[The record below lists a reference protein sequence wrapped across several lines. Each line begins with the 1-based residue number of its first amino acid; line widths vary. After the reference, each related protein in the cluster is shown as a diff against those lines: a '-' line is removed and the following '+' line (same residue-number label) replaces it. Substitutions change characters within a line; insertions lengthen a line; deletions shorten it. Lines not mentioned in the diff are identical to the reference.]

1 MDKALWI
8 WQNASPKPDEH
19 VDFYTEVELCED
31 DIKNPVIMKI
41 SADSEFGLYVNGT
54 LVSNG
59 QYPDFPHYKVYE
71 EVDITEYL
79 HVGENSIAFEVW
91 YLGETSSTY
100 FVGKAGLWFE
110 LAVGDD
116 VLLVSSPAVKSRISR
131 TYESYR
137 RKCLTTQIGF
147 GYAYDARGEDGWRL
161 GGGKGFSLSVADE
174 KREAPSVKRPI
185 KRLVTEAPSRALILS
200 KIGNTYLF
208 DLGREIVGYYR
219 VRFTADE
226 SRKLKIA
233 YAEHLTGGCVRN
245 VIGVRDFSFDYTAR
259 FGENDYFGY
268 LRRVG
273 ARYVELR
280 FDGEVSDISFEMYP
294 RSYISKKRP
303 VEIPDA
309 GLREIYDVGI
319 RTLEYC
325 MHDHYEDCPWR
336 EQALYGFDSRNQ
348 MLFGYYAFEETEFQR
363 ANLRLFA
370 EDRRADG
377 LLSICIPSS
386 YDLVIPSFGLHYV
399 NAVRE
404 YLDYTGDTSLV
415 REVYPKLESLLGV
428 FLSRLENDLVPTFPN
443 SEHWNFY
450 EWTEHLTG
458 EPIWGVDIPRADL
471 VLNSLLIIAL
481 DNLAYSLEK
490 IGIDNSYS
498 EIASR
503 IRVAARGAFFNA
515 EASDFSLYSD
525 EEVFTELGSALSILS
540 GIAEGEIAEKICET
554 LCTDS
559 GRVKASLSAKCFV
572 YDALL
577 KADEKKYLPRVL
589 EDIRTVWGR
598 MLDAGADCFWETELG
613 WHDFDD
619 AGSLCHGWSAL
630 PVYYIA
636 RFASRRD

>member
-1 MDKALWI
+1 MNKALWI
-8 WQNASPKPDEH
+8 WENASPKPDEH
-19 VDFYTEVELCED
+19 VDFYTEVELCEN
-31 DIKNPVIMKI
+31 DIKNPAIMKI

-59 QYPDFPHYKVYE
+59 QYPDFPYYKVYE

-79 HVGENSIAFEVW
+79 HAGKNSIAFEVW
-91 YLGETSSTY
+91 YLGESSSTY
-100 FVGKAGLWFE
+100 FVGEAGLWFE
-110 LAVGDD
+110 LTVGDD

-137 RKCLTTQIGF
+137 KKCLTTQIGF
-147 GYAYDARGEDGWRL
+147 GYAYDARGEDEWRL
-161 GGGKGFSLSVADE
+161 GGGKGFTLSVADE

-185 KRLVTEAPSRALILS
+185 KRLVTEEPTRALLLS
-200 KIGNTYLF
+200 KVGNTYLF
-208 DLGREIVGYYR
+208 DLGKEIVGYYR
-219 VRFTADE
+219 VRFKTAE
-226 SRKLKIA
+226 ARMLKIA
-233 YAEHLTGGCVRN
+233 YAEHLSDGFVRN
-245 VIGVRDFSFDYTAR
+245 VIGIRDFSFDYTAR
-259 FGENDYFGY
+259 VGENDYFGY

-280 FDGEVSDISFEMYP
+280 FDGEVTDISFEMYP

-303 VEIPDA
+303 IEIPDER
-309 GLREIYDVGI
+309 LKRIYDVGVH
-319 RTLEYC
+319 TLEYC

-370 EDRRADG
+370 EDRREDG
-377 LLSICIPSS
+377 LLSICIPAS
-386 YDLVIPSFGLHYV
+386 YDLVIPSFGLHYI

-404 YLDYTGDTSLV
+404 YLDYTGDLSLM
-415 REVYPKLESLLGV
+415 REVYPKLEDMISV
-428 FLSRLENDLVPTFPN
+428 FVSRLENNLEPTFPN
-443 SEHWNFY
+443 AEHWNFY

-503 IRVAARGAFFNA
+503 IRVAARVEFFDD
-515 EASDFSLYSD
+515 EACDFSLYAG
-525 EEVFTELGSALSILS
+525 EKIFTELGSALSVLS
-540 GIAEGEIAEKICET
+540 GIADGETAKKISET
-554 LCTDS
+554 LCVDS
-559 GRVKASLSAKCFV
+559 ARVKASLSAKCFV

-577 KADEKKYLPRVL
+577 KADENRYLERVL
-589 EDIRTVWGR
+589 TDIKTVWGR
-598 MLDAGADCFWETELG
+598 MLDAGAECFWETELG
-613 WHDFDD
+613 WHDFSD

-636 RFASRRD
+636 KYWSEK